1 MVFAL
6 AGARTEESMS
16 NGESSRERGQH
27 NPALASK
34 TVFDERRVTAWI
46 GTALIVQGKVIS
58 AQDLT
63 IDGRVEGTIE
73 LGDHGLTI
81 GQGAEIKADLVAKT
95 ISISGSVTGN
105 VTATDRVDLRA
116 TGSVDGNI
124 VAPRFA
130 MAEGAVIKGKVDA
143 NRKSTTKGNS
153 DKTAADSEKG

>member
-1 MVFAL
+1 
-6 AGARTEESMS
+6 MS

-27 NPALASK
+27 NPAPASK

-63 IDGRVEGTIE
+63 IDGKVEGTIE

-95 ISISGSVTGN
+95 ISISGAVTGN

-143 NRKSTTKGNS
+143 NRKSTAKGNS
-153 DKTAADSEKG
+153 DKTAADGEKG